1 MLTVPALEDPHAQ
14 RQQDRHWYGSQVLVT
29 GATGFIGAR
38 LVERLSSLGAQVHA
52 VSRSPREG
60 AGHGETWHV
69 ADVSDAGAVED
80 LVRSTRPAVVFH
92 LASEVAGARD
102 PQLVRPMLDSNLA
115 SVVNLLTAVAGS
127 PGTRVVL
134 AGSLEEPRPAEGET
148 APSSPYAVAKWAA
161 SGYARMFHHL
171 WDVPV
176 TTLRIGMVYGP
187 GQHDTRKLVPYV
199 TLSLLRGEAP
209 SLSSGTRQLDWV
221 YVDDVV
227 DAFLAAGMT
236 PEAAG
241 LSLDIGTG
249 TRTSIRDTV
258 ELLGRIIGGPARP
271 RYGAISDR
279 PLDSARIADI
289 APAAEVLRW
298 RPVTGLEEGLRLTTA
313 WYAERL
319 RRDGTATAAGTAP

>member
-1 MLTVPALEDPHAQ
+1 MLTVPAPGDIHAPEQ
-14 RQQDRHWYGSQVLVT
+14 EGPGWYGMRVLVT
-29 GATGFIGAR
+29 GATGFIGAHLVRR
-38 LVERLSSLGAQVHA
+38 LGSLGAQVHA
-52 VSRSPREG
+52 VSRKPREKTG
-60 AGHGETWHV
+60 RGETWHV
-69 ADVSDAGAVED
+69 ADVSDADAIEN

-102 PQLVRPMLDSNLA
+102 PRLVRPMLESNLA
-115 SVVNLLTAVAGS
+115 SVVNLLTAVADS

-134 AGSLEEPRPAEGET
+134 AGSLEEPRPGEGEA

-171 WDVPV
+171 WDIPV

-187 GQHDTRKLVPYV
+187 GQQDTRKLVPYV
-199 TLSLLRGEAP
+199 TLSLLRGEEP
-209 SLSSGTRQLDWV
+209 RLSSGTRQLDWV

-227 DAFLAAGMT
+227 DALVAAGRV

-241 LSLDIGTG
+241 QSLDIGTG

-258 ELLGRIIGGPARP
+258 ELLGRIVGSSLRP

-289 APAAEVLRW
+289 APAAEVLGW
-298 RPVTGLEEGLRLTTA
+298 RPVTGLDEGLRLTAA
-313 WYAERL
+313 WYADRL
-319 RRDGTATAAGTAP
+319 RRDASA

>member
-1 MLTVPALEDPHAQ
+1 MLTAPAPGDPHAQ
-14 RQQDRHWYGSQVLVT
+14 GQEDHLWYGSRVLVT
-29 GATGFIGAR
+29 GATGFIGAH
-38 LVERLSSLGAQVHA
+38 LVRRLSSLGAQVHA
-52 VSRSPREG
+52 VSRRPREG
-60 AGHGETWHV
+60 SAPDATWHV
-69 ADVSDAGAVED
+69 ADVSDAEAIED
-80 LVRSTRPAVVFH
+80 LVRSTRPGVVFH

-102 PQLVRPMLDSNLA
+102 PRLVRTMLDSNLA

-127 PGTRVVL
+127 PDTRVVL
-134 AGSLEEPRPAEGET
+134 AGSLEEPRPGEGEA
-148 APSSPYAVAKWAA
+148 APSTPYAVAKWAA

-187 GQHDTRKLVPYV
+187 GQHDTSKLVPYA

-209 SLSSGTRQLDWV
+209 SLSSGTRHLDWV

-227 DAFLAAGMT
+227 DAFLAAGGT
-236 PEAAG
+236 AEAAG
-241 LSLDIGTG
+241 RSFDIGTG

-258 ELLGRIIGGPARP
+258 ELLGRIVGSSLRP
-271 RYGAISDR
+271 RYGALSDR

-298 RPVTGLEEGLRLTTA
+298 RPATGLEEGLRLTAA

-319 RRDGTATAAGTAP
+319 RQDDVP